1 MAHENADQWFVIRED
16 LAFSMFNI
24 YDDSSATVLHRLL
37 TSSTDIVVQCATL
50 DDERYLAK

>member
-1 MAHENADQWFVIRED
+1 MAHENADQWFVIRDD

-37 TSSTDIVVQCATL
+37 TSSADIVVQCATL